1 MKPKTMILMILA
13 IVCGLVASYMTS
25 QLIAQNKEEVIVL
38 KTRGKMTQWSTIRTP
53 EDQLEEVAILKKNA
67 PANLVHPPDWKKDAG
82 QGGLKGRRL
91 RSTVDEGRS
100 EEHT

>member
-38 KTRGKMTQWSTIRTP
+38 KTKGKMTQWSTIRDPDT
-53 EDQLEEVAILKKNA
+53 QFEEVAILKKNA
-67 PANLVHPPDWKKDAG
+67 PPNLVHPPEWKKTAP
-82 QGGLKGRRL
+82 RAASRAAASAPRWTRA
-91 RSTVDEGRS
+91 RS
-100 EEHT
+100 